1 MIIRIKALI
10 RGNKFLYN
18 IYYYLGSLFLSLLKC
33 LLKTDDKLILF
44 SSYSGRKYDDSP
56 KYIYEKMLND
66 IRFSEMRFVWAFL
79 DKNEFSYVKSEKVDI
94 NSFRYWILA
103 LKARCWITNVGIE
116 RGLNIKGRNVFYL
129 NTWHGTPI
137 KKIGNDMSYNNNIFK
152 TNVKCWQLDVL
163 LSQSSYEV
171 EIYSRVFGIP
181 VEKIKLIGYPR
192 NDILLDK
199 ECLNISRIK
208 KLLGVDVRKKII
220 LYAPTFRESIM
231 DENGN
236 FISYPPICFDKWEHY
251 LSSKYVVLFRAHSAV
266 NRILNVQFNSFL
278 IDVSTYDSLNDL
290 MQISDILISD
300 YSSIYFDYSIMDK
313 PMICFAYDFDRYN
326 AERGLYFDIRKEL
339 SDNIIENEDQL
350 LEAILH
356 LDYQASIQRTVSF
369 RNKYLTEYGHATA
382 KCLDILAENIL

>member
-1 MIIRIKALI
+1 MIVRIKSLI
-10 RGNKFLYN
+10 RGSRLLYN
-18 IYYYLGSLFLSLLKC
+18 IYYILGSLFFNLLKY
-33 LLKTDDKLILF
+33 LLKTDNKLILF

-66 IRFSEMRFVWAFL
+66 IRFSKMRFVWAFI
-79 DKNEFSYVKSEKVDI
+79 DKNEFSYVKSEKVNI
-94 NSFRYWILA
+94 NSFKYWILA

-116 RGLNIKGRNVFYL
+116 RGLNVKGRNVFYL

-137 KKIGNDMSYNNNIFK
+137 KKIGNDISYINNNFS
-152 TNVKCWQLDVL
+152 TNVKQWQLDIL
-163 LSQSSYEV
+163 LSQSSYEA

-181 VEKIKLIGYPR
+181 ATKIKLIGYPR
-192 NDILLDK
+192 NDVLLYN
-199 ECLNISRIK
+199 ECFNISKIK
-208 KLLGVDVRKKII
+208 ELLGVDFRKKVI
-220 LYAPTFRESIM
+220 LYAPTFRESMM

-236 FISYPPICFDKWEHY
+236 FLSCPPIHFDKWEQC

-266 NRILNVQFNSFL
+266 NNILNIQFNRFL

-313 PMICFAYDFDRYN
+313 PMICFAYDFDLYK

-339 SDNIIENEDQL
+339 SDDIIENEDQL
-350 LEAILH
+350 LDAILH
-356 LDYQASIQRTVSF
+356 LDYQASIQRTISF

-382 KCLDILAENIL
+382 RCLDILAENIL